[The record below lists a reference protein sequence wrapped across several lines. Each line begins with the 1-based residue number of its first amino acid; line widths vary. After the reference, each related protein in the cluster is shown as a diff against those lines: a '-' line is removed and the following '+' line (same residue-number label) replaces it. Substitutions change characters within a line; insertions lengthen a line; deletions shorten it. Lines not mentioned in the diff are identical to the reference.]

1 MKIVEFHPNIITF
14 WGVIK
19 SEMNYSL
26 VLEYADGGTLGKY
39 LENAITL
46 KSEVQLK
53 FAKEIASAILY
64 LHANDI
70 IHRDIHPNN
79 ILIHGR
85 TIKLADFGRS
95 CLQGSDV
102 DTGVFDILN
111 GAREESI
118 PNTNVKFIKLY
129 QQCWRHEPDERPDA
143 DQHELDKLKIM
154 SFYYALMFGKW

>member
-1 MKIVEFHPNIITF
+1 MPNWEYSVKIKKIINISTEKVIINEINLMKIVEFHPNIITF

-46 KSEVQLK
+46 KLEVQLK
-53 FAKEIASAILY
+53 FAKEIASAILC

-79 ILIHGR
+79 ILIHGY
-85 TIKLADFGRS
+85 
-95 CLQGSDV
+95 
-102 DTGVFDILN
+102 ILN
-111 GAREESI
+111 GVREEPI

-143 DQHELDKLKIM
+143 DQQKN
-154 SFYYALMFGKW
+154 